1 MSLRLSPEM
10 LAAAYEFIRTSQPF
24 KGWKLPEADAV
35 QFTVNAHKYWFG
47 SHQGGPTCHI
57 TISEATV
64 GHTATLIRVM
74 AHEAIHLYQYQ
85 AGLESRS
92 THHNADFR
100 RRAGLVCREHGF
112 DEKAF

>member
-10 LAAAYEFIRTSQPF
+10 LAAAYEFIRASQPF

-57 TISEATV
+57 SISESTV

-74 AHEAIHLYQYQ
+74 AHEAIHLHQYQ

-100 RRAGLVCREHGF
+100 RRAALVCREHGF

>member
-1 MSLRLSPEM
+1 M

-64 GHTATLIRVM
+64 GHTSTLIRVM
-74 AHEAIHLYQYQ
+74 AHEMIHAYQYLND
-85 AGLESRS
+85 LESRS

-100 RRAGLVCREHGF
+100 RRAAIVSREHGF